1 MVDCLK
7 EICWKPL
14 GVALAVV
21 FGFLM
26 LIFCILSFMVAR
38 KIKGFDDEDDSIFEY
53 HSKAF
58 KASAWSQVI
67 SLLQRKGRVLKPA
80 S

>member
-7 EICWKPL
+7 EVCWKPL

-26 LIFCILSFMVAR
+26 LIFCIMSYMVAR
-38 KIKGFDDEDDSIFEY
+38 KIKGFDDEDDTIFEY
-53 HSKAF
+53 HSPTLK
-58 KASAWSQVI
+58 SPAWLQVI
-67 SLLQRKGRVLKPA
+67 AMFQKAKSSKSV
-80 S
+80 